1 MIEFLWREPEV
12 DEADWDKHVTRGAA
26 GRPMLVE
33 TRERLGAVPDDGWV
47 ASAIETAVLDA
58 TVALGFVNDE
68 GRPRL
73 AKTQGP
79 VRVATTGRAVGP
91 PLWESLEQLGRER
104 TLARLDAALARAA

>member
-1 MIEFLWREPEV
+1 M
-12 DEADWDKHVTRGAA
+12 
-26 GRPMLVE
+26 
-33 TRERLGAVPDDGWV
+33 
-47 ASAIETAVLDA
+47 
-58 TVALGFVNDE
+58 ALGFVNDD

-91 PLWESLEQLGRER
+91 PLWESLEQLGRKR